1 MAKLN
6 GETLWLRL
14 TEVTTSVLVHD
25 CSKIVRVTVPAF
37 LSGTAVGP
45 APGAAAARGVASP
58 PVDPSEVALVISK
71 TSSWLVP
78 ATTYV
83 GLRAMGPL
91 RPTLPPGVRRTGQWE
106 MAD

>member
-14 TEVTTSVLVHD
+14 AEVTTSVLVHD

-45 APGAAAARGVASP
+45 APGAAAAPGPGPFGHFAAKCAARSV
-58 PVDPSEVALVISK
+58 VIQFSHVC
-71 TSSWLVP
+71 SVSWHSQACV
-78 ATTYV
+78 V
-83 GLRAMGPL
+83 C
-91 RPTLPPGVRRTGQWE
+91 W
-106 MAD
+106 